1 MKKDEYSI
9 AYAEVLHYLK
19 GIRKKQIMLI
29 PKGLIEYFKA
39 NKSQTYKCNFDYNKP
54 LNEIE
59 ISDKA
64 KGIIGM
70 ICLNYWSNSNNEKK
84 IFLEKIEENEK
95 IYQKELNE
103 KYSYDTIVQ
112 IDESLKSNEVV
123 ATGGQFGEKSATFIG
138 YHNVIKKSNKDKNL
152 ENEEELLDLEPT
164 KKVKLFEKIINKLKQ
179 YFNKNNIK

>member
-19 GIRKKQIMLI
+19 GIRKKQIMFI

-39 NKSQTYKCNFDYNKP
+39 NKSQTYKCNFDYHKS

-103 KYSYDTIVQ
+103 KYSYDNI
-112 IDESLKSNEVV
+112 
-123 ATGGQFGEKSATFIG
+123 F
-138 YHNVIKKSNKDKNL
+138 KKSNKDKDL

-179 YFNKNNIK
+179 YFNKNSIK

>member
-103 KYSYDTIVQ
+103 KYSYDNI
-112 IDESLKSNEVV
+112 
-123 ATGGQFGEKSATFIG
+123 F
-138 YHNVIKKSNKDKNL
+138 KKSNKDNEL

>member
-19 GIRKKQIMLI
+19 GIRKKQVMLI

-103 KYSYDTIVQ
+103 KYSYDNI
-112 IDESLKSNEVV
+112 
-123 ATGGQFGEKSATFIG
+123 F
-138 YHNVIKKSNKDKNL
+138 KKSNKDKNL

-164 KKVKLFEKIINKLKQ
+164 KKVKLFEKIINKLNQ

>member
-39 NKSQTYKCNFDYNKP
+39 NKSQTYKCDFDYNKP

-70 ICLNYWSNSNNEKK
+70 ICLNYWSNSNNKKK

-103 KYSYDTIVQ
+103 KYSYDNI
-112 IDESLKSNEVV
+112 
-123 ATGGQFGEKSATFIG
+123 F
-138 YHNVIKKSNKDKNL
+138 KKSNKDKDL
-152 ENEEELLDLEPT
+152 ENEEKLLDLEPT

-179 YFNKNNIK
+179 YFNKDNIK

>member
-29 PKGLIEYFKA
+29 PKGLIEYFKV
-39 NKSQTYKCNFDYNKP
+39 NKSQTYKCNFDYHKP

-103 KYSYDTIVQ
+103 KYSYDNIFN
-112 IDESLKSNEVV
+112 KS
-123 ATGGQFGEKSATFIG
+123 
-138 YHNVIKKSNKDKNL
+138 YKDKNL

>member
-29 PKGLIEYFKA
+29 PKGLIEYFKV

-103 KYSYDTIVQ
+103 KYSYDNI
-112 IDESLKSNEVV
+112 
-123 ATGGQFGEKSATFIG
+123 F
-138 YHNVIKKSNKDKNL
+138 KKSNKDKDL

>member
-29 PKGLIEYFKA
+29 PKGLIEYFKV

-54 LNEIE
+54 LSEIE

-103 KYSYDTIVQ
+103 KYSYDNI
-112 IDESLKSNEVV
+112 
-123 ATGGQFGEKSATFIG
+123 F
-138 YHNVIKKSNKDKNL
+138 KKSNKDKNL
-152 ENEEELLDLEPT
+152 ENEEESLNLEPT

>member
-103 KYSYDTIVQ
+103 KYSYDNI
-112 IDESLKSNEVV
+112 
-123 ATGGQFGEKSATFIG
+123 F
-138 YHNVIKKSNKDKNL
+138 KKSNKDKEL
-152 ENEEELLDLEPT
+152 ENEEESLDLEPT

>member
-103 KYSYDTIVQ
+103 KYSYDNI
-112 IDESLKSNEVV
+112 
-123 ATGGQFGEKSATFIG
+123 F
-138 YHNVIKKSNKDKNL
+138 KKSNKDKNL
-152 ENEEELLDLEPT
+152 KNEEELLDLEPT

>member
-29 PKGLIEYFKA
+29 PKGLIEYFKV

-59 ISDKA
+59 ISNKA

-70 ICLNYWSNSNNEKK
+70 ICLNYWSNSNNKKK

-103 KYSYDTIVQ
+103 KYSYDNI
-112 IDESLKSNEVV
+112 
-123 ATGGQFGEKSATFIG
+123 F
-138 YHNVIKKSNKDKNL
+138 KKSNKDKNL
-152 ENEEELLDLEPT
+152 ENEEESLDLEPT

>member
-103 KYSYDTIVQ
+103 KYSYDNI
-112 IDESLKSNEVV
+112 
-123 ATGGQFGEKSATFIG
+123 F
-138 YHNVIKKSNKDKNL
+138 KKSNKDKDL
-152 ENEEELLDLEPT
+152 ENEEKLLNLEPT

>member
-103 KYSYDTIVQ
+103 KYSYDNI
-112 IDESLKSNEVV
+112 
-123 ATGGQFGEKSATFIG
+123 F
-138 YHNVIKKSNKDKNL
+138 KKSNKDKEL
-152 ENEEELLDLEPT
+152 ENEEESLVLEPT

>member
-29 PKGLIEYFKA
+29 PKGLIEYFKV

-70 ICLNYWSNSNNEKK
+70 ICLNYWSNSKNEKK

-103 KYSYDTIVQ
+103 KYSYDNI
-112 IDESLKSNEVV
+112 
-123 ATGGQFGEKSATFIG
+123 F
-138 YHNVIKKSNKDKNL
+138 KKSNKDKNL
-152 ENEEELLDLEPT
+152 ENEEESLDLEPT

>member
-19 GIRKKQIMLI
+19 GIRKKQVMLI
-29 PKGLIEYFKA
+29 LKGLIEYFKA

-54 LNEIE
+54 LNAIE

-103 KYSYDTIVQ
+103 KYSYDNI
-112 IDESLKSNEVV
+112 
-123 ATGGQFGEKSATFIG
+123 F
-138 YHNVIKKSNKDKNL
+138 KKSNKDKNL

>member
-29 PKGLIEYFKA
+29 PKGLIEYFKV

-70 ICLNYWSNSNNEKK
+70 ICLNYWSNSNNKKK

-103 KYSYDTIVQ
+103 KYSYDNI
-112 IDESLKSNEVV
+112 
-123 ATGGQFGEKSATFIG
+123 F
-138 YHNVIKKSNKDKNL
+138 KKSNKDKNL
-152 ENEEELLDLEPT
+152 ENEEESLDLEPT